1 MNVDKRSNSY
11 YTRDDMPRVDAILRD
26 TEYLKYVR
34 QIEELETDRIF
45 CRHNMEHFLSVARIA
60 CIINME
66 EECGIDRELIY
77 AAALLHDIGRGQEY
91 LTGVRHEEESARL
104 APGIIQRVG
113 FADKEE
119 ADIVS
124 AIRTH
129 RDADSA
135 CREMN
140 SLNALIYRADK
151 LSRSCFYCP
160 ASDECRKDGYKRNL
174 SIRV

>member
-1 MNVDKRSNSY
+1 MNADKRSNSY

-60 CIINME
+60 CILNME

-77 AAALLHDIGRGQEY
+77 ATALLHDIGRGQEY

-104 APGIIQRVG
+104 APDIIKRAG
-113 FADKEE
+113 FTDEE
-119 ADIVS
+119 EGVILS

-135 CREMN
+135 CSDSK

-151 LSRSCFYCP
+151 LSRACFYCG
-160 ASDECRKDGYKRNL
+160 AAGECSKDGFKRNL
-174 SIRV
+174 SLRI